1 MAARSDEL
9 ALITGGGTIVVP
21 MRVVLWTM
29 GAVIVALVSGYLY
42 LLGWLGNQVVNLGR
56 EVSAMSVEVES
67 NGEMIDANGEKIDAN
82 GEKIDANG
90 EKTEALRDDTNR
102 GFERLEDII
111 LDEGR

>member
-1 MAARSDEL
+1 MATRRDEP
-9 ALITGGGTIVVP
+9 AIISGGGTIAVP
-21 MRVVLWTM
+21 MPVVLWTM

-42 LLGWLGNQVVNLGR
+42 LIGWFGNEVVNLGR
-56 EVSAMSVEVES
+56 EVSALSVEVES
-67 NGEMIDANGEKIDAN
+67 NGEKI
-82 GEKIDANG
+82 EANG

>member
-1 MAARSDEL
+1 MAARSDEP
-9 ALITGGGTIVVP
+9 AMITGGGMIVVP

-29 GAVIVALVSGYLY
+29 GALIVALVSGYLY

-56 EVSAMSVEVES
+56 EVSALSVEVES
-67 NGEMIDANGEKIDAN
+67 NGEKI
-82 GEKIDANG
+82 EANG